1 MSLNDFI
8 SEKLGIKQS
17 IEKIT
22 SLQTNVWN
30 ACMQRY
36 KFSDFLPY
44 MSYDSQKE
52 YYINNDNSFGTV
64 FLCSPRIRMGEST
77 AVAVEE
83 MLGKLPEN
91 MFIQFTLFG
100 SKNIKDLVEY
110 WRHMHL
116 ERAYRENNE
125 LLFKAIENM
134 SNFYY
139 SKTKEGISNSM
150 ASRLKNYYLL
160 VSIKSNSEE
169 DVISYKHV
177 LKNILTSNNFSPVVA
192 EPEILKPMLYE
203 LFNSNHDINNIP
215 SYDRACY
222 LNRQVIMPT
231 TEILIKDNELKIDGK
246 SFITL
251 TPQSFP
257 QEAHISD
264 FGEKLGDYIS
274 RALDNN
280 QFKDTFLITASV
292 YPLSKKKTTRVRNN
306 HSMLLTQK
314 WSETIFRQFAAA
326 RKESVSIL
334 ERIDNQKERLFA
346 FDLNVIVSG
355 DNYDEA
361 SLNASTI
368 ISYWNKGGGKAIVLD
383 EALGIHQLNFIAS
396 LPMGINKEY
405 MFDITVKY
413 RSMFPDQIS
422 QFIPLEA
429 DYKLNIPNLILFSRR
444 AQIAGLD
451 LFVSSSNYNAYLVAT
466 SGAGK
471 SVLLNMLAFNSYA
484 RNDRIFI
491 IDQDNSFS
499 KLCDTINGQYLALD
513 PLQPI
518 SFNPFSGLKN
528 NDRNSFMED
537 LNYLSD
543 LIYMLGSSKN
553 QDRALEDEKL
563 IKAKTQAVMEELFL
577 SKGNTMEVTDIRD
590 ELAKVDDQRFKD
602 FADQLRPF
610 CKEGIYGKYFN
621 GPCEFNIEK
630 EFIVT
635 EFKGLEGHNDLR
647 DPLIMLLIYHINQL
661 MYMSSDRKSRIQIII
676 DEAHRFLGKNPKM
689 DDFIEQAYR
698 RARKYDASVI
708 IATQGFD
715 DIYNAKDGGLS
726 RAGTVIVNNSAYKVF
741 MKQTETSVN
750 MLIKSE
756 VFSLSETDKEILRS
770 IMTLKGE
777 YSELFLM
784 TPDDVK
790 LPYRLVMDK
799 YFYYLTTTDAQD
811 KAKIKELTDQ
821 GISLG
826 EAIEL
831 LANTKTKSNEAKQ
844 RSN

>member
-1 MSLNDFI
+1 MSLSDFI
-8 SEKLGIKQS
+8 NEKLGINQS
-17 IEKIT
+17 VKKIT

-110 WRHMHL
+110 WKYMHL
-116 ERAYRENNE
+116 ERADRENNE
-125 LLFKAIENM
+125 LLFKAIKNM
-134 SNFYY
+134 GEFYY

-150 ASRLKNYYLL
+150 ATRLKNYYLL

-169 DVISYKHV
+169 DVISYKHI

-192 EPEILKPMLYE
+192 EPEVLKPMLYE
-203 LFNSNHDINNIP
+203 LFNGNHDINNIP
-215 SYDRACY
+215 NYDRTCY

-231 TEILIKDNELKIDGK
+231 TEILIKDDELKIDGR
-246 SFITL
+246 SFISL

-257 QEAHISD
+257 QEAHIGD

-292 YPLSKKKTTRVRNN
+292 CALSKKKTARVKGN

-314 WSETIFRQFAAA
+314 WSENIFRQFAAA

-334 ERIDNQKERLFA
+334 ERIDNQKEKLYA

-355 DNYDEA
+355 DNYNEA

-383 EALGIHQLNFIAS
+383 EALGIHQLNLIAS

-429 DYKLNIPNLILFSRR
+429 DFKLNIPNLILFSRR

-491 IDQDNSFS
+491 IDQDNSFINI
-499 KLCDTINGQYLALD
+499 CDAVGGQYLALD
-513 PLQPI
+513 PSKPI

-528 NDRNSFMED
+528 NDRDSFAED
-537 LNYLSD
+537 LEYLSR

-563 IKAKTQAVMEELFL
+563 IKAKTQAIMEELFL

-590 ELAKVDDQRFKD
+590 ELAKVDDQRFRD

-635 EFKGLEGHNDLR
+635 EFKGLEGYDDLK

-661 MYMSSDRKSRIQIII
+661 MYMSTDRKSRIQIII

-698 RARKYDASVI
+698 RARKYGASAI

-726 RAGTVIVNNSAYKVF
+726 RAGTVIVNNSAYKIF

-770 IMTLKGE
+770 IRTIKGE

-790 LPYRLVMDK
+790 LPYRLVVDK
-799 YFYYLTTTDAQD
+799 YFYYLTTTDATD

-821 GISLG
+821 GIPLG
-826 EAIEL
+826 EAIDL
-831 LANTKTKSNEAKQ
+831 LANTKTKSNEAK
-844 RSN
+844 

>member
-1 MSLNDFI
+1 MSLSDFI
-8 SEKLGIKQS
+8 NEKLGINQS
-17 IEKIT
+17 VKKIT

-110 WRHMHL
+110 WKYMHL
-116 ERAYRENNE
+116 ERADRENNE
-125 LLFKAIENM
+125 LLFKAIKNM
-134 SNFYY
+134 GEFYY

-150 ASRLKNYYLL
+150 ATRLKNYYLL
-160 VSIKSNSEE
+160 ISIKSNSEE
-169 DVISYKHV
+169 DVISYKHI

-192 EPEILKPMLYE
+192 EPEVLKPMLYE
-203 LFNSNHDINNIP
+203 LFNGNHDINNIP
-215 SYDRACY
+215 NYDRTCY

-231 TEILIKDNELKIDGK
+231 TEMLIKDDELKIDGR
-246 SFITL
+246 SFISL

-257 QEAHISD
+257 QEAHIAD

-292 YPLSKKKTTRVRNN
+292 CALSKKKTARVKGN

-314 WSETIFRQFAAA
+314 WSENIFRQFAAA

-334 ERIDNQKERLFA
+334 ERIDNQKEKLYA

-383 EALGIHQLNFIAS
+383 EALGIHQLNLIAS

-405 MFDITVKY
+405 MFDITAKY

-429 DYKLNIPNLILFSRR
+429 DFKLNIPNLILFSRR

-451 LFVSSSNYNAYLVAT
+451 LFVSNSNYNAYLVAT

-499 KLCDTINGQYLALD
+499 KLCDTIDGQYLALD

-528 NDRNSFMED
+528 NDRESFMDD

-563 IKAKTQAVMEELFL
+563 IKAKTQAIMEELFL

-590 ELAKVDDQRFKD
+590 ELAKVDDQRFRD

-726 RAGTVIVNNSAYKVF
+726 RAGTVIINNSAYKIF

-799 YFYYLTTTDAQD
+799 YFYYLTTTDPKD

-821 GISLG
+821 GIPLG

-831 LANTKTKSNEAKQ
+831 LANTKTKSNEAK
-844 RSN
+844 

>member
-1 MSLNDFI
+1 MSLSDFI
-8 SEKLGIKQS
+8 NEKLGINQS
-17 IEKIT
+17 VKKIT

-110 WRHMHL
+110 WKYMHL
-116 ERAYRENNE
+116 ERADRENNE
-125 LLFKAIENM
+125 LLFKAIKNM
-134 SNFYY
+134 GEFYY

-150 ASRLKNYYLL
+150 ATRLKNYYLL

-169 DVISYKHV
+169 DVISYKHI

-192 EPEILKPMLYE
+192 EPEVLKPMLYE
-203 LFNSNHDINNIP
+203 LFNGNHDINNIP
-215 SYDRACY
+215 NYDRTCY

-231 TEILIKDNELKIDGK
+231 TEILIKDDELKIDGR
-246 SFITL
+246 SFISL

-257 QEAHISD
+257 QEAHIGD

-292 YPLSKKKTTRVRNN
+292 CALSKKKTARVKGN

-314 WSETIFRQFAAA
+314 WSENIFRQFAAA

-334 ERIDNQKERLFA
+334 ERIDNQKEKLYA

-383 EALGIHQLNFIAS
+383 EALGIHQLNLIAS

-405 MFDITVKY
+405 MFDITAKY

-429 DYKLNIPNLILFSRR
+429 DFKLNIPNLILFSRR

-451 LFVSSSNYNAYLVAT
+451 LFVSNSNYNAYLVAT

-499 KLCDTINGQYLALD
+499 KLCDTIDGQYLALD

-528 NDRNSFMED
+528 NDRESFMDD

-563 IKAKTQAVMEELFL
+563 IKAKTQAIMEDLFL

-590 ELAKVDDQRFKD
+590 ELAKVDDQRFRD

-726 RAGTVIVNNSAYKVF
+726 RAGTVIINNSAYKIF

-770 IMTLKGE
+770 IVTLKGE

-799 YFYYLTTTDAQD
+799 YFYYLTTTDPKD

-821 GISLG
+821 GIPLG

-831 LANTKTKSNEAKQ
+831 LANTKTKSNEAK
-844 RSN
+844 

>member
-1 MSLNDFI
+1 MSLSDFI
-8 SEKLGIKQS
+8 NEKLGINQS
-17 IEKIT
+17 VKKIT

-110 WRHMHL
+110 WKYMHL
-116 ERAYRENNE
+116 ERADRENNE
-125 LLFKAIENM
+125 LLFKAIKNM
-134 SNFYY
+134 GEFYY

-150 ASRLKNYYLL
+150 ATRLKNYYLL

-169 DVISYKHV
+169 DVISYKHI

-192 EPEILKPMLYE
+192 EPEVLKPMLYE
-203 LFNSNHDINNIP
+203 LFNGNHDINNIP
-215 SYDRACY
+215 NYDRTCY

-231 TEILIKDNELKIDGK
+231 TEMLIKDDELKIDGR
-246 SFITL
+246 SFISL

-257 QEAHISD
+257 QEAHIAD

-292 YPLSKKKTTRVRNN
+292 CALSKKKTARVKGN

-314 WSETIFRQFAAA
+314 WSENIFRQFAAA

-334 ERIDNQKERLFA
+334 ERIDNQKEKLYA

-383 EALGIHQLNFIAS
+383 EALGIHQLNLIAS

-405 MFDITVKY
+405 MFDITAKY

-429 DYKLNIPNLILFSRR
+429 DFKLNIPNLILFSRR

-451 LFVSSSNYNAYLVAT
+451 LFVSNSNYNAYLVAT

-499 KLCDTINGQYLALD
+499 KLCDTIDGKYLALD

-528 NDRNSFMED
+528 NDRESFMDD

-563 IKAKTQAVMEELFL
+563 IKAKTQAIMEELFL

-590 ELAKVDDQRFKD
+590 ELAKVDDQRFRD

-726 RAGTVIVNNSAYKVF
+726 RAGTVIINNSAYKIF

-799 YFYYLTTTDAQD
+799 YFYYLTTTDPKD

-821 GISLG
+821 GIPLG

-831 LANTKTKSNEAKQ
+831 LANTKTKSNEAK
-844 RSN
+844 

>member
-1 MSLNDFI
+1 MSLSDFI
-8 SEKLGIKQS
+8 NEKLGINQS
-17 IEKIT
+17 VKKIT

-100 SKNIKDLVEY
+100 SKNIKDIVEY
-110 WRHMHL
+110 WKYMHL
-116 ERAYRENNE
+116 ERADRENNE
-125 LLFKAIENM
+125 LLLKAIKNM
-134 SNFYY
+134 EKFYY
-139 SKTKEGISNSM
+139 SKTKESISNSM
-150 ASRLKNYYLL
+150 TTRLKNYYLL

-169 DVISYKHV
+169 DVISYKHI

-192 EPEILKPMLYE
+192 EPEVLKPMLYE
-203 LFNSNHDINNIP
+203 LFNGNHDINNIP
-215 SYDRACY
+215 NYDRTCY

-231 TEILIKDNELKIDGK
+231 TEILIKDDELKIDGR
-246 SFITL
+246 SFISL

-257 QEAHISD
+257 QEAHIGD

-292 YPLSKKKTTRVRNN
+292 CALSKKKTARVKGN

-314 WSETIFRQFAAA
+314 WSENIFRQFAAA

-334 ERIDNQKERLFA
+334 ERIDNQKEKLYA

-355 DNYDEA
+355 DNYNEA

-383 EALGIHQLNFIAS
+383 EALGIHQLNLIAS

-429 DYKLNIPNLILFSRR
+429 DFKLNIPNLILFSRR

-471 SVLLNMLAFNSYA
+471 SVFLNMLAFNSYA

-491 IDQDNSFS
+491 IDQDNSFINI
-499 KLCDTINGQYLALD
+499 CDAVGGQYLALD
-513 PLQPI
+513 PSKPI

-528 NDRNSFMED
+528 NDRDSFAED
-537 LNYLSD
+537 LEYLSR

-553 QDRALEDEKL
+553 QDRALEDERL
-563 IKAKTQAVMEELFL
+563 IKAKTQAIMEELFL

-590 ELAKVDDQRFKD
+590 ELAKVDDQRFRD

-635 EFKGLEGHNDLR
+635 EFKGLEGYDDLK

-661 MYMSSDRKSRIQIII
+661 MYMSTDRKSRIQIII

-698 RARKYDASVI
+698 RARKYGASAI

-726 RAGTVIVNNSAYKVF
+726 RAGTVIVNNSAYKIF

-770 IMTLKGE
+770 IRTIKGE

-790 LPYRLVMDK
+790 LPYRLVVDK
-799 YFYYLTTTDAQD
+799 YFYYLTTTDATD

-821 GISLG
+821 GIPLG
-826 EAIEL
+826 EAIDL
-831 LANTKTKSNEAKQ
+831 LANTKTKSNEAK
-844 RSN
+844 

>member
-1 MSLNDFI
+1 MSLSDFI
-8 SEKLGIKQS
+8 NEKLGINQS
-17 IEKIT
+17 VKKIT

-110 WRHMHL
+110 WKYMHL
-116 ERAYRENNE
+116 ERADRENNE
-125 LLFKAIENM
+125 LLFKAIKNM
-134 SNFYY
+134 GEFYY

-150 ASRLKNYYLL
+150 ATRLKNYYLL

-169 DVISYKHV
+169 DVISYKHI

-192 EPEILKPMLYE
+192 EPEVLKPMLYE
-203 LFNSNHDINNIP
+203 LFNGNHDINNIP
-215 SYDRACY
+215 NYDRTCY

-231 TEILIKDNELKIDGK
+231 TEMLIKDDELKIDGR

-257 QEAHISD
+257 QEAHIGD

-280 QFKDTFLITASV
+280 QFKDTFLITASICA
-292 YPLSKKKTTRVRNN
+292 LSKKKTARVKGN

-314 WSETIFRQFAAA
+314 WSENIFRQFAAA

-334 ERIDNQKERLFA
+334 ERIDNQKEKLYA

-383 EALGIHQLNFIAS
+383 EALGIHQLNLIAS

-405 MFDITVKY
+405 MFDITAKY

-429 DYKLNIPNLILFSRR
+429 DFKLNIPNLILFSRR

-451 LFVSSSNYNAYLVAT
+451 LFVSNSNYNAYLVAT

-499 KLCDTINGQYLALD
+499 KLCDTIDGQYLALD

-528 NDRNSFMED
+528 NDRESFMDD

-563 IKAKTQAVMEELFL
+563 IKAKTQAIMEDLFL

-590 ELAKVDDQRFKD
+590 ELAKVDDQRFRD

-726 RAGTVIVNNSAYKVF
+726 RAGTVIINNSAYKIF

-770 IMTLKGE
+770 IVTLKGE

-799 YFYYLTTTDAQD
+799 YFYYLTTTDPKD

-821 GISLG
+821 GIPLG

-831 LANTKTKSNEAKQ
+831 LANTKTKSNEAK
-844 RSN
+844 

>member
-1 MSLNDFI
+1 MSLSDFI
-8 SEKLGIKQS
+8 NEKLGINQS
-17 IEKIT
+17 VKKIT

-110 WRHMHL
+110 WKYMHL
-116 ERAYRENNE
+116 ERADRENNE
-125 LLFKAIENM
+125 LLFKAIKNM
-134 SNFYY
+134 GEFYY

-150 ASRLKNYYLL
+150 ATRLKNYYLL

-169 DVISYKHV
+169 DVISYKHI

-192 EPEILKPMLYE
+192 EPEVLKPMLYE
-203 LFNSNHDINNIP
+203 LFNGNHDINNIP
-215 SYDRACY
+215 NYDRTCY

-231 TEILIKDNELKIDGK
+231 TEMLIKDDELKIDGR
-246 SFITL
+246 SFISL

-257 QEAHISD
+257 QEAHIAD

-292 YPLSKKKTTRVRNN
+292 CALSKKKTARVKGN

-314 WSETIFRQFAAA
+314 WSENIFRQFAAA

-334 ERIDNQKERLFA
+334 ERIDNQKEKLYA

-383 EALGIHQLNFIAS
+383 EALGIHQLNLIAS

-405 MFDITVKY
+405 MFDITAKY

-429 DYKLNIPNLILFSRR
+429 DFKLNIPNLILFSRR

-451 LFVSSSNYNAYLVAT
+451 LFVSNSNYNAYLVAT

-491 IDQDNSFS
+491 IDQDNSFINI
-499 KLCDTINGQYLALD
+499 CDAVGGQYLALD
-513 PLQPI
+513 PSKPI

-528 NDRNSFMED
+528 NDRDSFAED
-537 LNYLSD
+537 LEYLSR

-563 IKAKTQAVMEELFL
+563 IKAKTQAIMEELFL

-590 ELAKVDDQRFKD
+590 ELAKVDDQRFRD

-635 EFKGLEGHNDLR
+635 EFKGLEGYDDLK

-661 MYMSSDRKSRIQIII
+661 MYMSTDRKSRIQIII

-698 RARKYDASVI
+698 RARKYGASAI

-726 RAGTVIVNNSAYKVF
+726 RAGTVIVNNSAYKIF

-770 IMTLKGE
+770 IRTIKGE

-790 LPYRLVMDK
+790 LPYRLVVDK
-799 YFYYLTTTDAQD
+799 YFYYLTTTDATD

-821 GISLG
+821 GIPLG
-826 EAIEL
+826 EAIDL
-831 LANTKTKSNEAKQ
+831 LANTKTKSNEAK
-844 RSN
+844 

>member
-1 MSLNDFI
+1 MSLSDFI
-8 SEKLGIKQS
+8 NEKLGINQS
-17 IEKIT
+17 VKKIT

-110 WRHMHL
+110 WKYMHL
-116 ERAYRENNE
+116 ERADRENNE
-125 LLFKAIENM
+125 LLFKAIKNM
-134 SNFYY
+134 GEFYY

-150 ASRLKNYYLL
+150 ATRLKNYYLL

-169 DVISYKHV
+169 DVISYKHI

-192 EPEILKPMLYE
+192 EPEVLKPMLYE
-203 LFNSNHDINNIP
+203 LFNGNHDINNIP
-215 SYDRACY
+215 NYDRTCY

-231 TEILIKDNELKIDGK
+231 TEILIKDDELKIDGR
-246 SFITL
+246 SFISL

-257 QEAHISD
+257 QEAHIGD

-292 YPLSKKKTTRVRNN
+292 CALSKKKTARVKGN

-314 WSETIFRQFAAA
+314 WSENIFRQFAAA

-334 ERIDNQKERLFA
+334 ERIDNQKEKLYA

-383 EALGIHQLNFIAS
+383 EALGIHQLNLIAS

-405 MFDITVKY
+405 MFDITAKY

-429 DYKLNIPNLILFSRR
+429 DFKLNIPNLILFSRR

-451 LFVSSSNYNAYLVAT
+451 LFVSNSNYNAYLVAT

-499 KLCDTINGQYLALD
+499 KLCDTIDGQYLALD

-528 NDRNSFMED
+528 NDRESFMDD

-563 IKAKTQAVMEELFL
+563 IKAKTQAIMEELFL

-590 ELAKVDDQRFKD
+590 ELAKVDDQRFRD

-726 RAGTVIVNNSAYKVF
+726 RAGTVIINNSAYKIF

-799 YFYYLTTTDAQD
+799 YFYYLTTTDPKD

-821 GISLG
+821 GIPLG

-831 LANTKTKSNEAKQ
+831 LANTKTKSNEAK
-844 RSN
+844 

>member
-1 MSLNDFI
+1 MSLSDFI
-8 SEKLGIKQS
+8 NEKLGINQS
-17 IEKIT
+17 VKKIT

-110 WRHMHL
+110 WKYMHL
-116 ERAYRENNE
+116 ERADRENNE
-125 LLFKAIENM
+125 LLFKAIKNM
-134 SNFYY
+134 GEFYY

-150 ASRLKNYYLL
+150 ATRLKNYYLL

-169 DVISYKHV
+169 DVISYKHI

-192 EPEILKPMLYE
+192 EPEVLKPMLYE
-203 LFNSNHDINNIP
+203 LFNGNHDINNIP
-215 SYDRACY
+215 NYDRTCY

-231 TEILIKDNELKIDGK
+231 TEMLIKDDELKIDGR
-246 SFITL
+246 SFISL

-257 QEAHISD
+257 QEAHIAD

-292 YPLSKKKTTRVRNN
+292 CALSKKKTARVKGN

-314 WSETIFRQFAAA
+314 WSENIFRQFAAA

-334 ERIDNQKERLFA
+334 ERIDNQKEKLYA

-383 EALGIHQLNFIAS
+383 EALGIHQLNLIAS

-405 MFDITVKY
+405 MFDITAKY

-429 DYKLNIPNLILFSRR
+429 DFKLNIPNLILFSRR

-451 LFVSSSNYNAYLVAT
+451 LFVSNSNYNAYLVAT

-499 KLCDTINGQYLALD
+499 KLCDTIDGQYLALD

-528 NDRNSFMED
+528 NDRESFMDD

-563 IKAKTQAVMEELFL
+563 IKAKTQAIMEELFL

-590 ELAKVDDQRFKD
+590 EFAKVDDQRFRD

-726 RAGTVIVNNSAYKVF
+726 RAGTVIINNSAYKIF

-799 YFYYLTTTDAQD
+799 YFYYLTTTDPKD

-821 GISLG
+821 GIPLG

-831 LANTKTKSNEAKQ
+831 LANTKTKSNEAK
-844 RSN
+844 

>member
-1 MSLNDFI
+1 MSLSDFI
-8 SEKLGIKQS
+8 NEKLGINQS
-17 IEKIT
+17 VKKIT

-110 WRHMHL
+110 WKYMHL
-116 ERAYRENNE
+116 ERADRENNE
-125 LLFKAIENM
+125 LLFKAIKNM
-134 SNFYY
+134 GEFYY

-150 ASRLKNYYLL
+150 ATRLKNYYLL

-169 DVISYKHV
+169 DVISYKHI

-192 EPEILKPMLYE
+192 EPEVLKPMLYE
-203 LFNSNHDINNIP
+203 LFNGNHDINNIP
-215 SYDRACY
+215 NYDRTCY

-231 TEILIKDNELKIDGK
+231 TEMLIKDDELKIDGR
-246 SFITL
+246 SFISL

-257 QEAHISD
+257 QEAHIAD

-292 YPLSKKKTTRVRNN
+292 CALSKKKTARVKGN

-314 WSETIFRQFAAA
+314 WSENIFRQFAAA

-334 ERIDNQKERLFA
+334 ERIDNQKEKLYA

-383 EALGIHQLNFIAS
+383 EALGIHQLNLIAS

-405 MFDITVKY
+405 MFDITAKY

-429 DYKLNIPNLILFSRR
+429 DFKLNIPNLILFSRR

-451 LFVSSSNYNAYLVAT
+451 LFVSNSNYNAYLVAT

-499 KLCDTINGQYLALD
+499 KLCDTIDGQYLALD

-528 NDRNSFMED
+528 NDRKSFMDD

-563 IKAKTQAVMEELFL
+563 IKAKTQAIMEELFL

-590 ELAKVDDQRFKD
+590 ELAKVDDQRFRD

-726 RAGTVIVNNSAYKVF
+726 RAGTVIINNSAYKIF

-799 YFYYLTTTDAQD
+799 YFYYLTTTDPKD

-821 GISLG
+821 GIPLG

-831 LANTKTKSNEAKQ
+831 LANTKTKSNEAK
-844 RSN
+844 

>member
-8 SEKLGIKQS
+8 SDKLGITQALNNIS
-17 IEKIT
+17 
-22 SLQTNVWN
+22 SLPTNVWN
-30 ACMQRY
+30 SCMQRY

-44 MSYDSQKE
+44 MNYDFKE
-52 YYINNDNSFGTV
+52 EIYINNDNSYGTI
-64 FLCSPRIRMGEST
+64 FLCSPRIRMGETT

-83 MLGKLPEN
+83 MLNKLPDN
-91 MFIQFTLFG
+91 MFIQFTLIG
-100 SKNIKDLVEY
+100 SKNIKNIVEY
-110 WRHMHL
+110 WRNMHL
-116 ERAYRENNE
+116 NRASRENNE
-125 LLFKAIENM
+125 LLYKAIENM
-134 SNFYY
+134 GNFYY
-139 SKTKEGISNSM
+139 KKTKEGISNSM
-150 ASRLKNYYLL
+150 TARLKDYSLL
-160 VSIKSNSEE
+160 ISIKSENKEE
-169 DVISYKHV
+169 VRLFKHN
-177 LKNILTSNNFSPVVA
+177 LKNILISNHFSPVIA
-192 EPEILKPMLYE
+192 EPEFLKPILWE
-203 LFNSNHDINNIP
+203 LFNGNHDLNNIP
-215 SYDRACY
+215 AYDRNCY
-222 LNRQVIMPT
+222 INRQLIMPS
-231 TEILIKDNELKIDGK
+231 TEILVKDDEIRLDNR
-246 SFITL
+246 SFISL
-251 TPQSFP
+251 TPQTFP
-257 QEAHISD
+257 QEAHITD

-280 QFKDTFLITASV
+280 QFKDTFLITASICAL
-292 YPLSKKKTTRVRNN
+292 PKKKTAGVKRN

-314 WSETIFRQFAAA
+314 WSETLFRQYAAA
-326 RKESVSIL
+326 KKESVSIL
-334 ERIDNQKERLFA
+334 ERIDNQKEKLYA
-346 FDLNVIVSG
+346 FDLNVLVSG
-355 DNYDEA
+355 DSYNEA
-361 SLNASTI
+361 SLNAHTI

-396 LPMGINKEY
+396 LPMGVNKEY
-405 MFDITVKY
+405 IFDITAKY

-429 DYKLNIPNLILFSRR
+429 DFKLNVPNLILFSRR

-451 LFVSSSNYNAYLVAT
+451 LFISNSNYNGYLVAT

-484 RNDRIFI
+484 RGDRVFI
-491 IDQDNSFS
+491 IDQDNSFL
-499 KLCDTINGQYLALD
+499 KLCETIDGQYLALD
-513 PLQPI
+513 PLKPI

-528 NDRNSFMED
+528 DDRESFMED

-553 QDRALEDEKL
+553 QHRADEDEKL
-563 IKAKTQAVMEELFL
+563 IKSKIQELMEVLFL
-577 SKGNTMEVTDIRD
+577 SRGNTMEVSDIRD
-590 ELAKVDDQRFKD
+590 ELIKIEDIRFKD
-602 FADQLRPF
+602 FANQLRPF
-610 CKEGIYGKYFN
+610 CKEGIYGRYFN
-621 GPCEFNIEK
+621 GPCEFNVEK

-661 MYMSSDRKSRIQIII
+661 MYMSSDRNSRIQIII

-715 DIYNAKDGGLS
+715 DIYNPKDGGLS
-726 RAGTVIVNNSAYKVF
+726 RAGTVIVNNSAYKIF

-750 MLIKSE
+750 MLLKSE
-756 VFSLSETDKEILRS
+756 VFNLGETDKEILRS

-790 LPYRLVMDK
+790 LPYRLVMDR
-799 YFYYLTTTDAQD
+799 YFYYLTTTDPKD

-826 EAIEL
+826 EAIEF
-831 LANTKTKSNEAKQ
+831 LASN
-844 RSN
+844 

>member
-1 MSLNDFI
+1 MSLSDFI
-8 SEKLGIKQS
+8 NEKLGINQS
-17 IEKIT
+17 AKKIT

-100 SKNIKDLVEY
+100 SKNIKDIVEY
-110 WRHMHL
+110 WKYMHL
-116 ERAYRENNE
+116 ERADRENNE
-125 LLFKAIENM
+125 LLFKAIKNM
-134 SNFYY
+134 EEFYY
-139 SKTKEGISNSM
+139 SKTKEGISSSM
-150 ASRLKNYYLL
+150 TTRLKNYYLL

-169 DVISYKHV
+169 DVISYKHI

-192 EPEILKPMLYE
+192 EPEVLKPMLYE
-203 LFNSNHDINNIP
+203 LFNGNHDINNIP
-215 SYDRACY
+215 NYDRTCY

-231 TEILIKDNELKIDGK
+231 TEILIKDDELKIDGR
-246 SFITL
+246 SFISL

-257 QEAHISD
+257 QEAHIGD

-292 YPLSKKKTTRVRNN
+292 CALSKKKTARVKGN

-314 WSETIFRQFAAA
+314 WSENIFRQFAAA

-334 ERIDNQKERLFA
+334 ERIDNQKEKLYA

-355 DNYDEA
+355 DNYNEA

-383 EALGIHQLNFIAS
+383 EALGIHQLNLIAS

-429 DYKLNIPNLILFSRR
+429 DFKLNIPNLILFSRR

-491 IDQDNSFS
+491 IDQDNSFINI
-499 KLCDTINGQYLALD
+499 CDAVGGQYLALD
-513 PLQPI
+513 PSKPI

-528 NDRNSFMED
+528 NDRDSFAED
-537 LNYLSD
+537 LEYLSR

-563 IKAKTQAVMEELFL
+563 IKAKTQAIMEELFL

-590 ELAKVDDQRFKD
+590 ELAKVDDQRFRD

-635 EFKGLEGHNDLR
+635 EFKGLEGYDDLK

-661 MYMSSDRKSRIQIII
+661 MYMSTDRKSRIQIII

-698 RARKYDASVI
+698 RARKYGASAI

-726 RAGTVIVNNSAYKVF
+726 RAGTVIVNNSAYKIF

-770 IMTLKGE
+770 IRTIKGE

-790 LPYRLVMDK
+790 LPYRLVVDK
-799 YFYYLTTTDAQD
+799 YFYYLTTTDATD

-821 GISLG
+821 GIPLG
-826 EAIEL
+826 EAIDL
-831 LANTKTKSNEAKQ
+831 LANTKTKSNEAK
-844 RSN
+844 

>member
-1 MSLNDFI
+1 MSLSDFI
-8 SEKLGIKQS
+8 NEKLGINQS
-17 IEKIT
+17 VKKIT

-100 SKNIKDLVEY
+100 SKNIKDIVEY
-110 WRHMHL
+110 WKYMHL
-116 ERAYRENNE
+116 ERADRENNE
-125 LLFKAIENM
+125 LLFKAIKNM
-134 SNFYY
+134 GEFYY

-150 ASRLKNYYLL
+150 ATRLKNYYLL

-169 DVISYKHV
+169 DVISYKHI

-192 EPEILKPMLYE
+192 EPEVLKPMLYE
-203 LFNSNHDINNIP
+203 LFNGNHDINNIP
-215 SYDRACY
+215 NYDRTCY

-231 TEILIKDNELKIDGK
+231 TEILIKDDELKIDGR
-246 SFITL
+246 SFISL

-257 QEAHISD
+257 QEAHIAD

-292 YPLSKKKTTRVRNN
+292 CALSKKKTARVKGN

-314 WSETIFRQFAAA
+314 WSENIFRQFAAA

-334 ERIDNQKERLFA
+334 ERIDNQKEKLYA

-383 EALGIHQLNFIAS
+383 EALGIHQLNLIAS

-405 MFDITVKY
+405 MFDITAKY

-429 DYKLNIPNLILFSRR
+429 DFKLNIPNLILFSRR

-451 LFVSSSNYNAYLVAT
+451 LFVSNSNYNAYLVAT

-499 KLCDTINGQYLALD
+499 KLCDTIDGQYLALD

-528 NDRNSFMED
+528 NDRESFMDD

-563 IKAKTQAVMEELFL
+563 IKAKTQAIMEELFL

-590 ELAKVDDQRFKD
+590 ELAKVDDQRFRD

-726 RAGTVIVNNSAYKVF
+726 RAGTVIINNSAYKIF

-799 YFYYLTTTDAQD
+799 YFYYLTTTDPKD

-821 GISLG
+821 GIPLG

-831 LANTKTKSNEAKQ
+831 LANTKTKSNEAK
-844 RSN
+844 

>member
-1 MSLNDFI
+1 MSLSDFI
-8 SEKLGIKQS
+8 NEKLGINQS
-17 IEKIT
+17 VKKIT

-100 SKNIKDLVEY
+100 SKNIKDIVEY
-110 WRHMHL
+110 WKYMHL
-116 ERAYRENNE
+116 ERADRENNE
-125 LLFKAIENM
+125 LLFKAIKNM
-134 SNFYY
+134 GEFYY
-139 SKTKEGISNSM
+139 SKTKEGISSSM
-150 ASRLKNYYLL
+150 TTRLKNYYLL

-169 DVISYKHV
+169 DVISYKHI

-192 EPEILKPMLYE
+192 EPEVLKPMLYE
-203 LFNSNHDINNIP
+203 LFNGNHDINNIP
-215 SYDRACY
+215 NYDRTCY

-231 TEILIKDNELKIDGK
+231 TEMLIKDDELKIDGR
-246 SFITL
+246 SFISL

-257 QEAHISD
+257 QEAHIAD

-292 YPLSKKKTTRVRNN
+292 CALSKKKTARVKGN

-314 WSETIFRQFAAA
+314 WSENIFRQFAAA

-334 ERIDNQKERLFA
+334 ERIDNQKEKLYA

-383 EALGIHQLNFIAS
+383 EALGIHQLNLIAS

-405 MFDITVKY
+405 MFDITAKY

-429 DYKLNIPNLILFSRR
+429 DFKLNIPNLILFSRR

-451 LFVSSSNYNAYLVAT
+451 LFVSNSNYNAYLVAT

-499 KLCDTINGQYLALD
+499 KLCDTIDGQYLALD

-528 NDRNSFMED
+528 NDRESFMDD

-563 IKAKTQAVMEELFL
+563 IKAKTQAIMEELFL

-590 ELAKVDDQRFKD
+590 ELAKVDDQRFRD

-726 RAGTVIVNNSAYKVF
+726 RAGTVIINNSAYKIF

-770 IMTLKGE
+770 IRTLKGE

-799 YFYYLTTTDAQD
+799 YFYYLTTTDPKD

-821 GISLG
+821 GIPLG

-831 LANTKTKSNEAKQ
+831 LANTKTKSNEAK
-844 RSN
+844 

>member
-1 MSLNDFI
+1 MSLSDFI
-8 SEKLGIKQS
+8 NEKLGINQS
-17 IEKIT
+17 VKKIT

-110 WRHMHL
+110 WKYMHL
-116 ERAYRENNE
+116 ERADRENNE
-125 LLFKAIENM
+125 LLFKAIKNM
-134 SNFYY
+134 GEFYY

-150 ASRLKNYYLL
+150 ATRLKNYYLL

-169 DVISYKHV
+169 DVIFYKHI

-192 EPEILKPMLYE
+192 EPEVLKPMLYE
-203 LFNSNHDINNIP
+203 LFNGNHDINNIP
-215 SYDRACY
+215 NYDRTCY

-231 TEILIKDNELKIDGK
+231 TEMLIKDDELKIDGR
-246 SFITL
+246 SFISL

-257 QEAHISD
+257 QEAHIAD

-292 YPLSKKKTTRVRNN
+292 CALSKKKTARVKGN

-314 WSETIFRQFAAA
+314 WSENIFRQFAAA

-334 ERIDNQKERLFA
+334 ERIDNQKEKLYA

-383 EALGIHQLNFIAS
+383 EALGIHQLNLIAS

-405 MFDITVKY
+405 MFDITAKY

-429 DYKLNIPNLILFSRR
+429 DFKLNIPNLILFSRR

-451 LFVSSSNYNAYLVAT
+451 LFVSNSNYNAYLVAT

-499 KLCDTINGQYLALD
+499 KLCDTIDGQYLALD

-528 NDRNSFMED
+528 NDRESFMDD

-563 IKAKTQAVMEELFL
+563 IKAKTQAIMEELFL

-590 ELAKVDDQRFKD
+590 ELAKVDDQRFRD

-726 RAGTVIVNNSAYKVF
+726 RAGTVIINNSAYKIF

-799 YFYYLTTTDAQD
+799 YFYYLTTTDPKD

-821 GISLG
+821 GIPLG

-831 LANTKTKSNEAKQ
+831 LANTKTKSNEAK
-844 RSN
+844 

>member
-1 MSLNDFI
+1 MSLSDFI
-8 SEKLGIKQS
+8 NEKLGINQS
-17 IEKIT
+17 VKKIT

-77 AVAVEE
+77 AVTVEE

-100 SKNIKDLVEY
+100 SKNIKDIVEY
-110 WRHMHL
+110 WKYMHL
-116 ERAYRENNE
+116 ERADRENNE
-125 LLFKAIENM
+125 LLFKAIKNM
-134 SNFYY
+134 EEFYY
-139 SKTKEGISNSM
+139 SKTKEGISSSM
-150 ASRLKNYYLL
+150 TTRLKNYYLL

-169 DVISYKHV
+169 DVISYKHI

-192 EPEILKPMLYE
+192 EPEVLKPMLYE
-203 LFNSNHDINNIP
+203 LFNGNHDINNIP
-215 SYDRACY
+215 NYDRTCY

-231 TEILIKDNELKIDGK
+231 TEILIKDDELKIDGR
-246 SFITL
+246 SFISL

-257 QEAHISD
+257 QEAHIGD

-292 YPLSKKKTTRVRNN
+292 CALSKKKTARVKGN

-314 WSETIFRQFAAA
+314 WSENIFRQFAAA

-334 ERIDNQKERLFA
+334 ERIDNQKEKLYA

-355 DNYDEA
+355 DNYNEA

-383 EALGIHQLNFIAS
+383 EALGIHQLNLIAS

-429 DYKLNIPNLILFSRR
+429 DFKLNIPNLILFSRR

-491 IDQDNSFS
+491 IDQDNSFINI
-499 KLCDTINGQYLALD
+499 CDAVGGQYLALD
-513 PLQPI
+513 PSKPI

-528 NDRNSFMED
+528 NDRDSFAED
-537 LNYLSD
+537 LEYLSR

-553 QDRALEDEKL
+553 QDRALEDERL
-563 IKAKTQAVMEELFL
+563 IKAKTQAIMEELFL

-590 ELAKVDDQRFKD
+590 ELAKVDDQRFRD

-635 EFKGLEGHNDLR
+635 EFKGLEGYDDLK

-661 MYMSSDRKSRIQIII
+661 MYMSTDRKSRIQIII

-698 RARKYDASVI
+698 RARKYGASAI

-726 RAGTVIVNNSAYKVF
+726 RAGTVIVNNSAYKIF

-770 IMTLKGE
+770 IRTIKGE

-790 LPYRLVMDK
+790 LPYRLVVDK
-799 YFYYLTTTDAQD
+799 YFYYLTTTDATD

-821 GISLG
+821 GIPLG
-826 EAIEL
+826 EAIDL
-831 LANTKTKSNEAKQ
+831 LANTKTKSNEAK
-844 RSN
+844 

>member
-1 MSLNDFI
+1 MSLSDFI
-8 SEKLGIKQS
+8 NEKLGINQS
-17 IEKIT
+17 VKKIT

-110 WRHMHL
+110 WKYMHL
-116 ERAYRENNE
+116 ERADRENNE
-125 LLFKAIENM
+125 LLFKAIKNM
-134 SNFYY
+134 GEFYY

-150 ASRLKNYYLL
+150 ATRLKNYYLL

-169 DVISYKHV
+169 DVISYKHI

-192 EPEILKPMLYE
+192 EPEVLKPMLYE
-203 LFNSNHDINNIP
+203 LFNGNHDINNIP
-215 SYDRACY
+215 NYDRTCY

-231 TEILIKDNELKIDGK
+231 TEMLIKDDELKIDGR
-246 SFITL
+246 SFISL

-257 QEAHISD
+257 QEAHIAD

-292 YPLSKKKTTRVRNN
+292 CALSKKKTARVKGN

-314 WSETIFRQFAAA
+314 WSENIFRQFAAA

-334 ERIDNQKERLFA
+334 ERIDNQKEKLYA

-383 EALGIHQLNFIAS
+383 EALGIHQLNLIAS

-405 MFDITVKY
+405 MFDITAKY

-429 DYKLNIPNLILFSRR
+429 DFKLNIPNLILFSRR

-451 LFVSSSNYNAYLVAT
+451 LFVSNSNYNAYLVAT

-499 KLCDTINGQYLALD
+499 KLCDTIDGQYLALD

-528 NDRNSFMED
+528 NDRESFMDD

-563 IKAKTQAVMEELFL
+563 IKAKTQAIMEELFL

-590 ELAKVDDQRFKD
+590 ELAKVDDQRFRD

-661 MYMSSDRKSRIQIII
+661 MYMSADRKSRIQIII

-726 RAGTVIVNNSAYKVF
+726 RAGTVIINNSAYKIF

-799 YFYYLTTTDAQD
+799 YFYYLTTTDPKD

-821 GISLG
+821 GIPLG

-831 LANTKTKSNEAKQ
+831 LANTKTKSNEAK
-844 RSN
+844 

>member
-1 MSLNDFI
+1 MSLSDFI
-8 SEKLGIKQS
+8 NEKLGINQS
-17 IEKIT
+17 VKKIT

-110 WRHMHL
+110 WKYMHL
-116 ERAYRENNE
+116 ERADRENNE
-125 LLFKAIENM
+125 LLFKAIKNM
-134 SNFYY
+134 GEFYY

-150 ASRLKNYYLL
+150 ATRLKNYYLL

-169 DVISYKHV
+169 DVISYKHI

-192 EPEILKPMLYE
+192 EPEVLKPMLYE
-203 LFNSNHDINNIP
+203 LFNGNHDINNIP
-215 SYDRACY
+215 NYDRTCY

-231 TEILIKDNELKIDGK
+231 TEMLIKDDELKIDGR

-257 QEAHISD
+257 QEAHIAD

-292 YPLSKKKTTRVRNN
+292 CALSKKKTARVKGN

-314 WSETIFRQFAAA
+314 WSENIFRQFAAA

-334 ERIDNQKERLFA
+334 ERIDNQKEKLYA

-383 EALGIHQLNFIAS
+383 EALGIHQLNLIAS

-405 MFDITVKY
+405 MFDITAKY

-429 DYKLNIPNLILFSRR
+429 DFKLNIPNLILFSRR

-451 LFVSSSNYNAYLVAT
+451 LFVSNSNYNAYLVAT

-499 KLCDTINGQYLALD
+499 KLCDTIDGQYLALD

-528 NDRNSFMED
+528 NDRESFMDD

-563 IKAKTQAVMEELFL
+563 IKAKTQAIMEELFL

-590 ELAKVDDQRFKD
+590 ELAKVDDQRFRD

-726 RAGTVIVNNSAYKVF
+726 RAGTVIINNSAYKIF

-799 YFYYLTTTDAQD
+799 YFYYLTTTDPKD

-821 GISLG
+821 GIPLG

-831 LANTKTKSNEAKQ
+831 LANTKTKSNEAK
-844 RSN
+844 

>member
-1 MSLNDFI
+1 MSLSDFI
-8 SEKLGIKQS
+8 NEKLGINQS
-17 IEKIT
+17 VKKIT

-100 SKNIKDLVEY
+100 SKNIKDIVEY
-110 WRHMHL
+110 WKYMHL
-116 ERAYRENNE
+116 ERADRENNE
-125 LLFKAIENM
+125 LLFKAIKNM
-134 SNFYY
+134 EEFYY
-139 SKTKEGISNSM
+139 SKTKEGISSSM
-150 ASRLKNYYLL
+150 TTRLKNYYLL

-169 DVISYKHV
+169 DVISYKHI

-192 EPEILKPMLYE
+192 EPEVLKPMLYE
-203 LFNSNHDINNIP
+203 LFNGNHDINNIP
-215 SYDRACY
+215 NYDRTCY

-231 TEILIKDNELKIDGK
+231 TEILIKDDELKIDGR
-246 SFITL
+246 SFISL

-257 QEAHISD
+257 QEAHIGD

-292 YPLSKKKTTRVRNN
+292 CALSKKKTARVKGN

-314 WSETIFRQFAAA
+314 WSENIFRQFAAA

-334 ERIDNQKERLFA
+334 ERIDNQKEKLYA

-355 DNYDEA
+355 DNYNEA

-383 EALGIHQLNFIAS
+383 EALGIHQLNLIAS

-429 DYKLNIPNLILFSRR
+429 DFKLNIPNLILFSRR

-491 IDQDNSFS
+491 IDQDNSFINI
-499 KLCDTINGQYLALD
+499 CDAVGGQYLALD
-513 PLQPI
+513 PSKPI

-528 NDRNSFMED
+528 NDRDSFAED
-537 LNYLSD
+537 LEYLSR

-553 QDRALEDEKL
+553 QDRALEDERL
-563 IKAKTQAVMEELFL
+563 IKAKTQAIMEELFL

-590 ELAKVDDQRFKD
+590 ELAKVDDQRFRD

-635 EFKGLEGHNDLR
+635 EFKGLEGYDDLK

-661 MYMSSDRKSRIQIII
+661 MYMSTDRKSRIQIII

-698 RARKYDASVI
+698 RARKYGASAI

-726 RAGTVIVNNSAYKVF
+726 RAGTVIVNNSAYKIF

-770 IMTLKGE
+770 IRTIKGE

-790 LPYRLVMDK
+790 LPYRLVVDK
-799 YFYYLTTTDAQD
+799 YFYYLTTTDPKD

-821 GISLG
+821 GIPLG

-831 LANTKTKSNEAKQ
+831 LANTKTKSNEAK
-844 RSN
+844 

>member
-1 MSLNDFI
+1 MSLSDFI
-8 SEKLGIKQS
+8 NEKLGINQS
-17 IEKIT
+17 VKKIT

-100 SKNIKDLVEY
+100 SKNIKDIVEY
-110 WRHMHL
+110 WKYMHL
-116 ERAYRENNE
+116 ERADRENNE
-125 LLFKAIENM
+125 LLFKAIKNM
-134 SNFYY
+134 EEFYY
-139 SKTKEGISNSM
+139 SKTKEGISSSM
-150 ASRLKNYYLL
+150 TTRLKNYYLL

-169 DVISYKHV
+169 DVISYKHI

-192 EPEILKPMLYE
+192 EPEVLKPMLYE
-203 LFNSNHDINNIP
+203 LFNGNHDINNIP
-215 SYDRACY
+215 NYDRTCY

-231 TEILIKDNELKIDGK
+231 TEILIKDDELKIDGR
-246 SFITL
+246 SFISL

-257 QEAHISD
+257 QEAHIGD

-292 YPLSKKKTTRVRNN
+292 CALSKKKTARVKGN

-314 WSETIFRQFAAA
+314 WSENIFRQFAAA

-334 ERIDNQKERLFA
+334 ERIDNQKEKLYA

-355 DNYDEA
+355 DNYNEA

-368 ISYWNKGGGKAIVLD
+368 ISYWNKGGSKAIVLD
-383 EALGIHQLNFIAS
+383 EALGIHQLNLIAS

-429 DYKLNIPNLILFSRR
+429 DFKLNIPNLILFSRR

-491 IDQDNSFS
+491 IDQDNSFINI
-499 KLCDTINGQYLALD
+499 CDAVGGQYLALD
-513 PLQPI
+513 PSKPI

-528 NDRNSFMED
+528 NDRDSFAED
-537 LNYLSD
+537 LEYLSR

-553 QDRALEDEKL
+553 QDRALEDERL
-563 IKAKTQAVMEELFL
+563 IKAKTQAIMEELFL

-590 ELAKVDDQRFKD
+590 ELAKVDDQRFRD

-635 EFKGLEGHNDLR
+635 EFKGLEGYDDLK

-661 MYMSSDRKSRIQIII
+661 MYMSTDRKSRIQIII

-698 RARKYDASVI
+698 RARKYGASAI

-726 RAGTVIVNNSAYKVF
+726 RAGTVIVNNSAYKIF

-770 IMTLKGE
+770 IRTIKGE

-790 LPYRLVMDK
+790 LPYRLVVDK
-799 YFYYLTTTDAQD
+799 YFYYLTTTDATD

-821 GISLG
+821 GIPLG
-826 EAIEL
+826 EAIDL
-831 LANTKTKSNEAKQ
+831 LANTKTKSNEAK
-844 RSN
+844 

>member
-1 MSLNDFI
+1 MSLSDFI
-8 SEKLGIKQS
+8 NEKLGINQS
-17 IEKIT
+17 VKKIT

-100 SKNIKDLVEY
+100 SKNIKDIVEY
-110 WRHMHL
+110 WKYMHL
-116 ERAYRENNE
+116 ERADRENNE
-125 LLFKAIENM
+125 LLFKAIKNM
-134 SNFYY
+134 EEFYY
-139 SKTKEGISNSM
+139 SKTKEGISSSM
-150 ASRLKNYYLL
+150 TTRLKNYYLL

-169 DVISYKHV
+169 DVISYKHI

-192 EPEILKPMLYE
+192 EPEVLKPMLYE
-203 LFNSNHDINNIP
+203 LFNGNHDINNIP
-215 SYDRACY
+215 NYDRTCY

-231 TEILIKDNELKIDGK
+231 TEILIKDDELKIDGR
-246 SFITL
+246 SFISL

-257 QEAHISD
+257 QEAHIGD

-292 YPLSKKKTTRVRNN
+292 CALSKKKTARVKGN

-314 WSETIFRQFAAA
+314 WSENIFRQFAAA

-334 ERIDNQKERLFA
+334 ERIDNQKEKLYA

-355 DNYDEA
+355 DNYNEA

-383 EALGIHQLNFIAS
+383 EALGIHQLNLIAS

-429 DYKLNIPNLILFSRR
+429 DFKLNIPNLILFSRR

-491 IDQDNSFS
+491 IDQDNSFINI
-499 KLCDTINGQYLALD
+499 CDAVGGQYLALD
-513 PLQPI
+513 PSKPI

-528 NDRNSFMED
+528 NDRDSFAED
-537 LNYLSD
+537 LEYLSR

-553 QDRALEDEKL
+553 QDRALEDERL
-563 IKAKTQAVMEELFL
+563 IKAKTQAIMEELFL

-590 ELAKVDDQRFKD
+590 ELAKVDDQRFRD

-621 GPCEFNIEK
+621 GPCEF
-630 EFIVT
+630 
-635 EFKGLEGHNDLR
+635 
-647 DPLIMLLIYHINQL
+647 
-661 MYMSSDRKSRIQIII
+661 
-676 DEAHRFLGKNPKM
+676 
-689 DDFIEQAYR
+689 
-698 RARKYDASVI
+698 
-708 IATQGFD
+708 
-715 DIYNAKDGGLS
+715 
-726 RAGTVIVNNSAYKVF
+726 
-741 MKQTETSVN
+741 
-750 MLIKSE
+750 
-756 VFSLSETDKEILRS
+756 
-770 IMTLKGE
+770 
-777 YSELFLM
+777 
-784 TPDDVK
+784 
-790 LPYRLVMDK
+790 
-799 YFYYLTTTDAQD
+799 
-811 KAKIKELTDQ
+811 
-821 GISLG
+821 
-826 EAIEL
+826 
-831 LANTKTKSNEAKQ
+831 
-844 RSN
+844 

>member
-1 MSLNDFI
+1 MSLSDFI
-8 SEKLGIKQS
+8 NEKLGINQS
-17 IEKIT
+17 VKKIT

-100 SKNIKDLVEY
+100 SKNIKDLVECWKY
-110 WRHMHL
+110 MHL
-116 ERAYRENNE
+116 ERADRENNE
-125 LLFKAIENM
+125 LLFKAIKNM
-134 SNFYY
+134 GEFYY

-150 ASRLKNYYLL
+150 ATRLKNYYLL

-169 DVISYKHV
+169 DVISYKHI

-192 EPEILKPMLYE
+192 EPEVLKPMLYE
-203 LFNSNHDINNIP
+203 LFNGNHDINNIP
-215 SYDRACY
+215 NYDRTCY

-231 TEILIKDNELKIDGK
+231 TEMLIKDDELKIDGR
-246 SFITL
+246 SFISL

-257 QEAHISD
+257 QEAHIAD

-292 YPLSKKKTTRVRNN
+292 CALSKKKTARVKGN

-314 WSETIFRQFAAA
+314 WSENIFRQFAAA

-334 ERIDNQKERLFA
+334 ERIDNQKEKLYA

-383 EALGIHQLNFIAS
+383 EALGIHQLNLIAS

-405 MFDITVKY
+405 MFDITAKY

-429 DYKLNIPNLILFSRR
+429 DFKLNIPNLILFSRR

-451 LFVSSSNYNAYLVAT
+451 LFVSNSNYNAYLVAT

-499 KLCDTINGQYLALD
+499 KLCDTIDGQYLALD

-528 NDRNSFMED
+528 NDRESFMDD

-563 IKAKTQAVMEELFL
+563 IKAKTQAIMEELFL

-590 ELAKVDDQRFKD
+590 ELAKVDDQRFRD

-726 RAGTVIVNNSAYKVF
+726 RAGTVIINNSAYKIF

-799 YFYYLTTTDAQD
+799 YFYYLTTTDPKD

-821 GISLG
+821 GIPLG

-831 LANTKTKSNEAKQ
+831 LANTKTKSNEAK
-844 RSN
+844 

>member
-1 MSLNDFI
+1 MSLSDFI
-8 SEKLGIKQS
+8 NEKLGINQS
-17 IEKIT
+17 VKKIT

-36 KFSDFLPY
+36 RFSDFLPY

-110 WRHMHL
+110 WKYMHL
-116 ERAYRENNE
+116 ERADRENNE
-125 LLFKAIENM
+125 LLFKAIKNM
-134 SNFYY
+134 GEFYY

-150 ASRLKNYYLL
+150 ATRLKNYYLL

-169 DVISYKHV
+169 DVISYKHI

-192 EPEILKPMLYE
+192 EPEVLKPMLYE
-203 LFNSNHDINNIP
+203 LFNGNHDINNIP
-215 SYDRACY
+215 NYDRTCY

-231 TEILIKDNELKIDGK
+231 TEMLIKDDELKIDGR
-246 SFITL
+246 SFISL

-257 QEAHISD
+257 QEAHIAD

-292 YPLSKKKTTRVRNN
+292 CALSKKKTARVKGN

-314 WSETIFRQFAAA
+314 WSENIFRQFAAA

-334 ERIDNQKERLFA
+334 ERIDNQKEKLYA

-383 EALGIHQLNFIAS
+383 EALGIHQLNLIAS

-405 MFDITVKY
+405 MFDITAKY

-429 DYKLNIPNLILFSRR
+429 DFKLNIPNLILFSRR

-451 LFVSSSNYNAYLVAT
+451 LFVSNSNYNAYLVAT

-499 KLCDTINGQYLALD
+499 KLCDTIDGQYLALD

-528 NDRNSFMED
+528 NDRESFMDD

-563 IKAKTQAVMEELFL
+563 IKAKTQAIMEELFL

-590 ELAKVDDQRFKD
+590 ELAKVDDQRFRD

-726 RAGTVIVNNSAYKVF
+726 RAGTVIINNSAYKIF

-799 YFYYLTTTDAQD
+799 YFYYLTTTDPKD

-821 GISLG
+821 GIPLG

-831 LANTKTKSNEAKQ
+831 LANTKTKSNEAK
-844 RSN
+844 

>member
-1 MSLNDFI
+1 MSLSDFI
-8 SEKLGIKQS
+8 NEKLGINQS
-17 IEKIT
+17 VKKIT

-100 SKNIKDLVEY
+100 SKNIKDIVEY
-110 WRHMHL
+110 WKYMHL
-116 ERAYRENNE
+116 ERADRENNE
-125 LLFKAIENM
+125 LLFKAIKNM
-134 SNFYY
+134 EEFYY
-139 SKTKEGISNSM
+139 SKTKEGISSSM
-150 ASRLKNYYLL
+150 TTRLKNYYLL

-169 DVISYKHV
+169 DVISYKHI

-192 EPEILKPMLYE
+192 EPEVLKPMLYE
-203 LFNSNHDINNIP
+203 LFNGNHDINNIP
-215 SYDRACY
+215 NYDRTCY

-231 TEILIKDNELKIDGK
+231 TEILIKDDELKIDGR
-246 SFITL
+246 SFISL

-257 QEAHISD
+257 QEAHIGD

-292 YPLSKKKTTRVRNN
+292 CALSKKKTARVKGN

-314 WSETIFRQFAAA
+314 WSENIFRQFAAA

-334 ERIDNQKERLFA
+334 ERIDNQKEKLYA

-355 DNYDEA
+355 DNYNEA

-383 EALGIHQLNFIAS
+383 EALGIHQLNLIAS

-429 DYKLNIPNLILFSRR
+429 DFKLNIPNLILFSRR

-451 LFVSSSNYNAYLVAT
+451 LFVSNSNYNAYLVAT

-499 KLCDTINGQYLALD
+499 KLCDTIDGQYLALD

-528 NDRNSFMED
+528 NDRESFMDD

-563 IKAKTQAVMEELFL
+563 IKAKTQAIMEELFL

-590 ELAKVDDQRFKD
+590 ELAKVDDQRFRD

-726 RAGTVIVNNSAYKVF
+726 RAGTVIINNSAYKIF

-799 YFYYLTTTDAQD
+799 YFYYLTTTDPKD

-821 GISLG
+821 GIPLG

-831 LANTKTKSNEAKQ
+831 LANTKTKSNEAK
-844 RSN
+844 

>member
-1 MSLNDFI
+1 MSLSDFI
-8 SEKLGIKQS
+8 NEKLGINQS
-17 IEKIT
+17 VKKIT

-110 WRHMHL
+110 WKYMHL
-116 ERAYRENNE
+116 ERADRENNE
-125 LLFKAIENM
+125 LLFKAIKNM
-134 SNFYY
+134 GEFYY

-150 ASRLKNYYLL
+150 ATRLKNYYLL

-169 DVISYKHV
+169 DVISYKHI

-192 EPEILKPMLYE
+192 EPEVLKPMLYE
-203 LFNSNHDINNIP
+203 LFNGNHDINNIP
-215 SYDRACY
+215 NYDRTCY

-231 TEILIKDNELKIDGK
+231 TEMLIKDDELKIDGR
-246 SFITL
+246 SFISL

-257 QEAHISD
+257 QEAHIAD

-292 YPLSKKKTTRVRNN
+292 CALSKKKTARVKGN

-314 WSETIFRQFAAA
+314 WSENIFRQFAAA

-334 ERIDNQKERLFA
+334 ERIDNQKEKLYA

-383 EALGIHQLNFIAS
+383 EALGIHQLNLIAS

-405 MFDITVKY
+405 MFDITAKY

-429 DYKLNIPNLILFSRR
+429 DFKLNIPNLILFSRR

-451 LFVSSSNYNAYLVAT
+451 LFVSNSNYNAYLVAT

-499 KLCDTINGQYLALD
+499 KLCDTIDGQYLALD

-528 NDRNSFMED
+528 NDRESFMDD

-563 IKAKTQAVMEELFL
+563 IKAKTQAIMEELFL

-590 ELAKVDDQRFKD
+590 ELAKVDDQRFRD

-726 RAGTVIVNNSAYKVF
+726 RTGTVIINNSAYKIF

-799 YFYYLTTTDAQD
+799 YFYYLTTTDPKD

-821 GISLG
+821 GIPLG

-831 LANTKTKSNEAKQ
+831 LANTKTKSNEAK
-844 RSN
+844 

>member
-1 MSLNDFI
+1 MSLSDFI
-8 SEKLGIKQS
+8 NEKLGINQS
-17 IEKIT
+17 VKKIT

-110 WRHMHL
+110 WKYMHL
-116 ERAYRENNE
+116 ERADRENNE
-125 LLFKAIENM
+125 LLFKAIKNM
-134 SNFYY
+134 GKFYY

-150 ASRLKNYYLL
+150 ATRLKNYYLL

-169 DVISYKHV
+169 DVISYKHI

-192 EPEILKPMLYE
+192 EPEVLKPMLCE
-203 LFNSNHDINNIP
+203 LFNGNHDINNIP
-215 SYDRACY
+215 NYDRTCY

-231 TEILIKDNELKIDGK
+231 TEMLIKDDELKIDGR
-246 SFITL
+246 SFISL

-257 QEAHISD
+257 QEAHIAD

-292 YPLSKKKTTRVRNN
+292 CALSKKKTARVKGN

-314 WSETIFRQFAAA
+314 WSENIFRQFAAA

-334 ERIDNQKERLFA
+334 ERIDNQKEKLYA

-383 EALGIHQLNFIAS
+383 EALGIHQLNLIAS

-405 MFDITVKY
+405 MFDITAKY

-429 DYKLNIPNLILFSRR
+429 DFKLNIPNLILFSRR

-451 LFVSSSNYNAYLVAT
+451 LFVSNSNYNAYLVAT

-499 KLCDTINGQYLALD
+499 KLCDTIDGQYLALD

-528 NDRNSFMED
+528 NDRESFMDD

-563 IKAKTQAVMEELFL
+563 IKAKTQAIMEELFL

-590 ELAKVDDQRFKD
+590 ELAKVDDQRFRD

-726 RAGTVIVNNSAYKVF
+726 RAGTVIINNSAYKIF

-799 YFYYLTTTDAQD
+799 YFYYLTTTDPKD

-821 GISLG
+821 GIPLG

-831 LANTKTKSNEAKQ
+831 LANTKTKSNEAK
-844 RSN
+844 

>member
-1 MSLNDFI
+1 MSLSDFI
-8 SEKLGIKQS
+8 NEKLGINQS
-17 IEKIT
+17 VKKIT

-110 WRHMHL
+110 WKYMHL
-116 ERAYRENNE
+116 ERADRENNE
-125 LLFKAIENM
+125 LLFKAIKNM
-134 SNFYY
+134 GEFYY

-150 ASRLKNYYLL
+150 ATRLKNYYLL

-169 DVISYKHV
+169 DVISYKHI

-192 EPEILKPMLYE
+192 EPEVLKPMLYE
-203 LFNSNHDINNIP
+203 LFNGNHDINNIP
-215 SYDRACY
+215 NYDRTCY

-231 TEILIKDNELKIDGK
+231 TEMLIKDDELKIDGR
-246 SFITL
+246 SFISL

-257 QEAHISD
+257 QEAHIAD

-292 YPLSKKKTTRVRNN
+292 CALSKKKTARVKGN

-314 WSETIFRQFAAA
+314 WSENIFRQFAAA

-334 ERIDNQKERLFA
+334 ERIDNQKEKLYA

-383 EALGIHQLNFIAS
+383 EALGIHQLNLIAS

-405 MFDITVKY
+405 MFDITAKY

-429 DYKLNIPNLILFSRR
+429 DFKLNIPNLILFSRR

-451 LFVSSSNYNAYLVAT
+451 LFVSNSNYNAYLVAT

-499 KLCDTINGQYLALD
+499 KLCDTIDGQYLALD

-528 NDRNSFMED
+528 NDRESFMDD

-563 IKAKTQAVMEELFL
+563 IKAKTQAIMEDLFL

-590 ELAKVDDQRFKD
+590 ELAKVDDQRFRD

-726 RAGTVIVNNSAYKVF
+726 RAGTVIINNSAYKIF

-799 YFYYLTTTDAQD
+799 YFYYLTTTDPKD

-821 GISLG
+821 GIPLG

-831 LANTKTKSNEAKQ
+831 LANTKTKSNEAK
-844 RSN
+844 

>member
-1 MSLNDFI
+1 MSLSDFI
-8 SEKLGIKQS
+8 NEKLGINQS
-17 IEKIT
+17 VKKIT

-100 SKNIKDLVEY
+100 SKNIKDIVEY
-110 WRHMHL
+110 WKYMHL
-116 ERAYRENNE
+116 ERADRENNE
-125 LLFKAIENM
+125 LLFKAIKNM
-134 SNFYY
+134 EEFYY
-139 SKTKEGISNSM
+139 SKTKEGISSSM
-150 ASRLKNYYLL
+150 TTRLKNYYLL

-169 DVISYKHV
+169 DVISYKHI

-192 EPEILKPMLYE
+192 EPEVLKPMLYE
-203 LFNSNHDINNIP
+203 LFNGNHDINNIP
-215 SYDRACY
+215 NYDRTCY

-231 TEILIKDNELKIDGK
+231 TEILIKDDELKIDGR
-246 SFITL
+246 SFISL

-257 QEAHISD
+257 QEAHIGD

-292 YPLSKKKTTRVRNN
+292 CALSKKKTARVKGN

-314 WSETIFRQFAAA
+314 WSENIFRQFAAA

-334 ERIDNQKERLFA
+334 ERIDNQKEKLYA

-355 DNYDEA
+355 DNYNEA

-383 EALGIHQLNFIAS
+383 EALGIHQLNLIAS

-429 DYKLNIPNLILFSRR
+429 DFKLNIPNLILFSRR

-491 IDQDNSFS
+491 IDQDNSFINI
-499 KLCDTINGQYLALD
+499 CDAVGGQYLALD
-513 PLQPI
+513 PSKPI

-528 NDRNSFMED
+528 NDRDSFAED
-537 LNYLSD
+537 LEYLSR

-553 QDRALEDEKL
+553 QDRALEDERL
-563 IKAKTQAVMEELFL
+563 IKAKTQAIMEELFL

-590 ELAKVDDQRFKD
+590 ELAKVDDQRFRD

-635 EFKGLEGHNDLR
+635 EFKGLEGYDDLK

-661 MYMSSDRKSRIQIII
+661 MYMSTDRKSRIQIII

-698 RARKYDASVI
+698 RARKYGASAI

-726 RAGTVIVNNSAYKVF
+726 RAGTVIVNNSAYKIF

-770 IMTLKGE
+770 IRTIKGE
-777 YSELFLM
+777 YSELFLI

-790 LPYRLVMDK
+790 LPYRLVVDK
-799 YFYYLTTTDAQD
+799 YFYYLTTTDATD

-821 GISLG
+821 GIPLG
-826 EAIEL
+826 EAIDL
-831 LANTKTKSNEAKQ
+831 LANTKTKSNEAK
-844 RSN
+844 

>member
-1 MSLNDFI
+1 MSLSDFI
-8 SEKLGIKQS
+8 SEKLGINQS
-17 IEKIT
+17 VKKIT

-100 SKNIKDLVEY
+100 SKNIKDIVEY
-110 WRHMHL
+110 WKYMHL
-116 ERAYRENNE
+116 ERADRENNE
-125 LLFKAIENM
+125 LLFKAIKNM
-134 SNFYY
+134 EEFYY
-139 SKTKEGISNSM
+139 SKTKEGISSSM
-150 ASRLKNYYLL
+150 TTRLKNYYLL

-169 DVISYKHV
+169 DVISYKHI

-192 EPEILKPMLYE
+192 EPEVLKPMLYE
-203 LFNSNHDINNIP
+203 LFNGNHDINNIP
-215 SYDRACY
+215 NYDRTCY

-231 TEILIKDNELKIDGK
+231 TEILIKDDELKIDGR

-257 QEAHISD
+257 QEAHIGD

-292 YPLSKKKTTRVRNN
+292 CALSKKKTARVKGN

-314 WSETIFRQFAAA
+314 WSENIFRQFAAA

-334 ERIDNQKERLFA
+334 ERIDNQKEKLYA

-355 DNYDEA
+355 DNYNEA

-383 EALGIHQLNFIAS
+383 EALGIHQLNLIAS

-422 QFIPLEA
+422 QFIPLEV
-429 DYKLNIPNLILFSRR
+429 DFKLNIPNLILFSRR

-471 SVLLNMLAFNSYA
+471 SVFLNMLAFNSYA

-491 IDQDNSFS
+491 IDQDNSFINI
-499 KLCDTINGQYLALD
+499 CDAVGGQYLALD
-513 PLQPI
+513 PSKPI

-528 NDRNSFMED
+528 NDRDSFAED
-537 LNYLSD
+537 LEYLSR

-553 QDRALEDEKL
+553 QDRALEDERL
-563 IKAKTQAVMEELFL
+563 IKAKTQAIMEELFL

-590 ELAKVDDQRFKD
+590 ELAKVDDQRFRD

-635 EFKGLEGHNDLR
+635 EFKGLEGYDDLK

-661 MYMSSDRKSRIQIII
+661 MYMSTDRKSRIQIII

-698 RARKYDASVI
+698 RARKYGASAI

-726 RAGTVIVNNSAYKVF
+726 RAGTVIVNNSAYKIF

-770 IMTLKGE
+770 IRTIKGE

-790 LPYRLVMDK
+790 LPYRLVVDK
-799 YFYYLTTTDAQD
+799 YFYYLTTTDATD

-821 GISLG
+821 GIPLG

-831 LANTKTKSNEAKQ
+831 LANTKTKSNETK
-844 RSN
+844 

>member
-1 MSLNDFI
+1 MSLSDFI
-8 SEKLGIKQS
+8 NEKLGINQS
-17 IEKIT
+17 VKKIT

-110 WRHMHL
+110 WKYMHL
-116 ERAYRENNE
+116 ERADRENNE
-125 LLFKAIENM
+125 LLFKAIKNM
-134 SNFYY
+134 GEFYY

-150 ASRLKNYYLL
+150 ATRLKNYYLL

-169 DVISYKHV
+169 DVISYKHI

-192 EPEILKPMLYE
+192 EPEVLKPMLYE
-203 LFNSNHDINNIP
+203 LFNGNHDINNIP
-215 SYDRACY
+215 NYDRTCY

-231 TEILIKDNELKIDGK
+231 TEMLIKDDELKIDGR
-246 SFITL
+246 SFISL

-257 QEAHISD
+257 QEAHIAD

-292 YPLSKKKTTRVRNN
+292 CALSKKKTARVKGN

-314 WSETIFRQFAAA
+314 WSENIFRQFAAA

-334 ERIDNQKERLFA
+334 ERIDNQKEKLYA

-383 EALGIHQLNFIAS
+383 EALGIHQLNLIAS

-405 MFDITVKY
+405 MFDITAKY

-429 DYKLNIPNLILFSRR
+429 DFKLNIPNLILFSRR

-451 LFVSSSNYNAYLVAT
+451 LFVSNSNYNAYLVAT

-499 KLCDTINGQYLALD
+499 KLCDTIDGQYLALD

-528 NDRNSFMED
+528 NDRESFMDD

-563 IKAKTQAVMEELFL
+563 IKAKTQAIMEELFL

-590 ELAKVDDQRFKD
+590 ELAKVDDQRFRD

-698 RARKYDASVI
+698 RARKYGASAI

-726 RAGTVIVNNSAYKVF
+726 RAGTVIVNNSAYKIF

-799 YFYYLTTTDAQD
+799 YFYYLTTTDPKD

-821 GISLG
+821 GIPLG

-831 LANTKTKSNEAKQ
+831 LANTKTKSNEAK
-844 RSN
+844 

>member
-1 MSLNDFI
+1 MSLSDFI
-8 SEKLGIKQS
+8 NEKLGINQS
-17 IEKIT
+17 VKKIT

-110 WRHMHL
+110 WKYMHL
-116 ERAYRENNE
+116 ERADRENNE
-125 LLFKAIENM
+125 LLFKAIKNM
-134 SNFYY
+134 GEFYY

-150 ASRLKNYYLL
+150 ATRLKNYYLL

-169 DVISYKHV
+169 DVISYKHI

-192 EPEILKPMLYE
+192 EPEVLKPMLYE
-203 LFNSNHDINNIP
+203 LFNGNHDINNIP
-215 SYDRACY
+215 NYDRTCY

-231 TEILIKDNELKIDGK
+231 TEMLIKDDELKIDGR
-246 SFITL
+246 SFISL

-257 QEAHISD
+257 QEAHIGD

-292 YPLSKKKTTRVRNN
+292 CALSKKKTARVKGN

-314 WSETIFRQFAAA
+314 WSENIFRQFAAA

-334 ERIDNQKERLFA
+334 ERIDNQKEKLYA

-355 DNYDEA
+355 DNYNEA

-383 EALGIHQLNFIAS
+383 EALGIHQLNLIAS

-429 DYKLNIPNLILFSRR
+429 DFKLNIPNLILFSRR

-491 IDQDNSFS
+491 IDQDNSFINI
-499 KLCDTINGQYLALD
+499 CDAVGGQYLALD
-513 PLQPI
+513 PSKPI

-528 NDRNSFMED
+528 NDRDSFAED
-537 LNYLSD
+537 LEYLSR

-553 QDRALEDEKL
+553 QDRALEDERL
-563 IKAKTQAVMEELFL
+563 IKAKTQAIMEELFL

-590 ELAKVDDQRFKD
+590 ELAKVDDQRFRD

-635 EFKGLEGHNDLR
+635 EFKGLEGYDDLK

-661 MYMSSDRKSRIQIII
+661 MYMSTDRKSRIQIII

-698 RARKYDASVI
+698 RARKYGASAI

-726 RAGTVIVNNSAYKVF
+726 RAGTVIVNNSAYKIF

-770 IMTLKGE
+770 IRTIKGE

-790 LPYRLVMDK
+790 LPYRLVVDK
-799 YFYYLTTTDAQD
+799 YFYYLTTTDATD

-821 GISLG
+821 GIPLG
-826 EAIEL
+826 EAIDL
-831 LANTKTKSNEAKQ
+831 LANTKTKSNEAK
-844 RSN
+844 

>member
-1 MSLNDFI
+1 MSLSDFI
-8 SEKLGIKQS
+8 NEKLGINQS
-17 IEKIT
+17 VKKIT

-110 WRHMHL
+110 WKYMHL
-116 ERAYRENNE
+116 ERADRENNE
-125 LLFKAIENM
+125 LLFKAIKNM
-134 SNFYY
+134 GEFYY

-150 ASRLKNYYLL
+150 ATRLKNYYLL

-169 DVISYKHV
+169 DVISYKHI

-192 EPEILKPMLYE
+192 EPEVLKPMLYE
-203 LFNSNHDINNIP
+203 LFNGNHDINNIP
-215 SYDRACY
+215 NYDRTCY

-231 TEILIKDNELKIDGK
+231 TEMLIKDDELKIDGR

-257 QEAHISD
+257 QEAHIGD

-292 YPLSKKKTTRVRNN
+292 CALSKKKTARVKGN

-314 WSETIFRQFAAA
+314 WSENIFRQFAAA

-334 ERIDNQKERLFA
+334 ERIDNQKEKLYA

-383 EALGIHQLNFIAS
+383 EALGIHQLNLIAS

-405 MFDITVKY
+405 MFDITAKY

-429 DYKLNIPNLILFSRR
+429 DFKLNIPNLILFSRR

-451 LFVSSSNYNAYLVAT
+451 LFVSNSNYNAYLVAT

-499 KLCDTINGQYLALD
+499 KLCDTIDGQYLALD

-528 NDRNSFMED
+528 NDRESFMDD

-563 IKAKTQAVMEELFL
+563 IKAKTQAIMEDLFL

-590 ELAKVDDQRFKD
+590 ELAKVDDQRFRD

-726 RAGTVIVNNSAYKVF
+726 RAGTVIINNSAYKIF

-799 YFYYLTTTDAQD
+799 YFYYLTTTDPKD

-821 GISLG
+821 GIPLG

-831 LANTKTKSNEAKQ
+831 LANTKTKSNEAK
-844 RSN
+844 

>member
-1 MSLNDFI
+1 MSLSDFI
-8 SEKLGIKQS
+8 NEKLGINQS
-17 IEKIT
+17 VKKIT

-100 SKNIKDLVEY
+100 SKNIKDIVEY
-110 WRHMHL
+110 WKYMHL
-116 ERAYRENNE
+116 ERADRENNE
-125 LLFKAIENM
+125 LLFKAIKNM
-134 SNFYY
+134 EEFYY

-150 ASRLKNYYLL
+150 ATRLKNYYLL

-169 DVISYKHV
+169 DVISYKHI

-192 EPEILKPMLYE
+192 EPEVLKPMLYE
-203 LFNSNHDINNIP
+203 LFNGNHDINNIP
-215 SYDRACY
+215 NYDRTCY

-231 TEILIKDNELKIDGK
+231 TEMLIKDDELKIDGR

-257 QEAHISD
+257 QEAHIGD

-292 YPLSKKKTTRVRNN
+292 CALSKKKTARVKGN

-314 WSETIFRQFAAA
+314 WSENIFRQFAAA

-334 ERIDNQKERLFA
+334 ERIDNQKEKLYA

-383 EALGIHQLNFIAS
+383 EALGIHQLNLIAS

-405 MFDITVKY
+405 MFDITAKY

-429 DYKLNIPNLILFSRR
+429 DFKLNIPNLILFSRR

-451 LFVSSSNYNAYLVAT
+451 LFVSNSNYNAYLVAT

-499 KLCDTINGQYLALD
+499 KLCDTIDGQYLALD

-528 NDRNSFMED
+528 NDRESFMDD

-563 IKAKTQAVMEELFL
+563 IKAKTQAIMEELFL

-590 ELAKVDDQRFKD
+590 ELAKVDDQRFRD

-726 RAGTVIVNNSAYKVF
+726 RAGTVIINNSAYKIF

-770 IMTLKGE
+770 IVTLKGE

-799 YFYYLTTTDAQD
+799 YFYYLTTTDPKD

-821 GISLG
+821 GIPLG

-831 LANTKTKSNEAKQ
+831 LANTKTKSNEAK
-844 RSN
+844 

>member
-1 MSLNDFI
+1 MSLSDFI
-8 SEKLGIKQS
+8 NEKLGINQS
-17 IEKIT
+17 VKKIT

-110 WRHMHL
+110 WKYMHL
-116 ERAYRENNE
+116 ERADRENNE
-125 LLFKAIENM
+125 LLFKAIKNM
-134 SNFYY
+134 GEFYY

-150 ASRLKNYYLL
+150 ATRLKNYYLL

-169 DVISYKHV
+169 DVISYKHI

-192 EPEILKPMLYE
+192 EPEVLKPMLYE
-203 LFNSNHDINNIP
+203 LFNGNHDINNIP
-215 SYDRACY
+215 NYDRTCY

-231 TEILIKDNELKIDGK
+231 TEMLIKDDELKIDGR

-257 QEAHISD
+257 QEAHIGD

-292 YPLSKKKTTRVRNN
+292 CALSKKKTARVKGN

-314 WSETIFRQFAAA
+314 WSENIFRQFAAA

-334 ERIDNQKERLFA
+334 ERIDNQKEKLYA

-383 EALGIHQLNFIAS
+383 EALGIHQLNLIAS

-405 MFDITVKY
+405 MFDITAKY

-429 DYKLNIPNLILFSRR
+429 DFKLNIPNLILFSRR

-451 LFVSSSNYNAYLVAT
+451 LFVSNSNYNAYLVAT

-499 KLCDTINGQYLALD
+499 KLCDTIDGQYLALD

-528 NDRNSFMED
+528 NDRESFMDD

-563 IKAKTQAVMEELFL
+563 IKAKTQAIMEELFL

-590 ELAKVDDQRFKD
+590 ELAKVDDQRFRD

-726 RAGTVIVNNSAYKVF
+726 RAGTVIINNSAYKIF

-770 IMTLKGE
+770 IRTIKGE

-799 YFYYLTTTDAQD
+799 YFYYLTTTDPKD

-821 GISLG
+821 GIPLG

-831 LANTKTKSNEAKQ
+831 LANTKTKSNEAK
-844 RSN
+844 

>member
-1 MSLNDFI
+1 MSLSDFI
-8 SEKLGIKQS
+8 NEKLGINQS
-17 IEKIT
+17 VKKIT

-110 WRHMHL
+110 WKYMHL
-116 ERAYRENNE
+116 ERADRENNE
-125 LLFKAIENM
+125 LLFKAIKNM
-134 SNFYY
+134 GEFYY

-150 ASRLKNYYLL
+150 ATRLKNYYLL

-169 DVISYKHV
+169 DVISYKHI

-192 EPEILKPMLYE
+192 EPEVLKPMLYE
-203 LFNSNHDINNIP
+203 LFNGNHDINNIP
-215 SYDRACY
+215 NYDRTCY

-231 TEILIKDNELKIDGK
+231 TEMLIKDDELKIDGR
-246 SFITL
+246 SFISL

-257 QEAHISD
+257 QEAHIAD
-264 FGEKLGDYIS
+264 FGKKLGDYIS

-292 YPLSKKKTTRVRNN
+292 CALSKKKTARVKGN

-314 WSETIFRQFAAA
+314 WSENIFRQFAAA

-334 ERIDNQKERLFA
+334 ERIDNQKEKLYA

-383 EALGIHQLNFIAS
+383 EALGIHQLNLIAS

-405 MFDITVKY
+405 MFDITAKY

-429 DYKLNIPNLILFSRR
+429 DFKLNIPNLILFSRR

-451 LFVSSSNYNAYLVAT
+451 LFVSNSNYNAYLVAT

-499 KLCDTINGQYLALD
+499 KLCDTIDGQYLALD

-528 NDRNSFMED
+528 NDRESFMDD

-563 IKAKTQAVMEELFL
+563 IKAKTQAIMEELFL

-590 ELAKVDDQRFKD
+590 ELAKVDDQRFRD

-726 RAGTVIVNNSAYKVF
+726 RAGTVIINNSAYKIF

-799 YFYYLTTTDAQD
+799 YFYYLTTTDPKD

-821 GISLG
+821 GIPLG

-831 LANTKTKSNEAKQ
+831 LANTKTKSNEAK
-844 RSN
+844 

>member
-1 MSLNDFI
+1 MSLSDFI
-8 SEKLGIKQS
+8 NEKLGINQS
-17 IEKIT
+17 VKKIT

-100 SKNIKDLVEY
+100 SKNIKDIVEY
-110 WRHMHL
+110 WKYMHL
-116 ERAYRENNE
+116 ERADRENNE
-125 LLFKAIENM
+125 LLLKAIKNM
-134 SNFYY
+134 EKFYY
-139 SKTKEGISNSM
+139 SKTKESISSSM
-150 ASRLKNYYLL
+150 TTRLKNYYLL

-169 DVISYKHV
+169 DVISYKHI

-192 EPEILKPMLYE
+192 EPEVLKPMLYE
-203 LFNSNHDINNIP
+203 LFNGNHDINNIP
-215 SYDRACY
+215 NYDRTCY

-231 TEILIKDNELKIDGK
+231 TEILIKDDELKIDGR
-246 SFITL
+246 SFISL

-257 QEAHISD
+257 QEAHIGD

-292 YPLSKKKTTRVRNN
+292 CALSKKKTARVKGN

-314 WSETIFRQFAAA
+314 WSENIFRQFAAA

-334 ERIDNQKERLFA
+334 ERIDNQKEKLYA
-346 FDLNVIVSG
+346 FDLNIIVSG
-355 DNYDEA
+355 DNYNEA

-383 EALGIHQLNFIAS
+383 EALGIHQLNLIAS

-429 DYKLNIPNLILFSRR
+429 DFKLNIPNLILFSRR

-471 SVLLNMLAFNSYA
+471 SVFLNMLAFNSYA

-491 IDQDNSFS
+491 IDQDNSFINI
-499 KLCDTINGQYLALD
+499 CDAVGGQYLALD
-513 PLQPI
+513 PSKPI

-528 NDRNSFMED
+528 NDRDSFAED
-537 LNYLSD
+537 LEYLSR

-553 QDRALEDEKL
+553 QDRALEDERL
-563 IKAKTQAVMEELFL
+563 IKAKTQAIMEELFL

-590 ELAKVDDQRFKD
+590 ELAKVDDQRFRD

-635 EFKGLEGHNDLR
+635 EFKGLEGYDDLK

-661 MYMSSDRKSRIQIII
+661 MYMSTDRKSRIQIII

-698 RARKYDASVI
+698 RARKYGASAI

-726 RAGTVIVNNSAYKVF
+726 RAGTVIVNNSAYKIF

-770 IMTLKGE
+770 IRTIKGE

-790 LPYRLVMDK
+790 LPYRLVVDK
-799 YFYYLTTTDAQD
+799 YFYYLTTTDATD

-821 GISLG
+821 GIPLG
-826 EAIEL
+826 EAIDL
-831 LANTKTKSNEAKQ
+831 LANTKTKSNEAK
-844 RSN
+844 

>member
-1 MSLNDFI
+1 
-8 SEKLGIKQS
+8 
-17 IEKIT
+17 
-22 SLQTNVWN
+22 
-30 ACMQRY
+30 
-36 KFSDFLPY
+36 
-44 MSYDSQKE
+44 
-52 YYINNDNSFGTV
+52 
-64 FLCSPRIRMGEST
+64 MGE
-77 AVAVEE
+77 
-83 MLGKLPEN
+83 
-91 MFIQFTLFG
+91 
-100 SKNIKDLVEY
+100 
-110 WRHMHL
+110 
-116 ERAYRENNE
+116 
-125 LLFKAIENM
+125 
-134 SNFYY
+134 FYY

-150 ASRLKNYYLL
+150 ATRLKNYYLL

-169 DVISYKHV
+169 DVISYKHI

-192 EPEILKPMLYE
+192 EPEVLKPMLYE
-203 LFNSNHDINNIP
+203 LFNGNHDINNIP
-215 SYDRACY
+215 NYDRTCY

-231 TEILIKDNELKIDGK
+231 TEMLIKDDELKIDGR

-257 QEAHISD
+257 QEAHIGD

-292 YPLSKKKTTRVRNN
+292 CALSKKKTARVKGN

-314 WSETIFRQFAAA
+314 WSENIFRQFAAA

-334 ERIDNQKERLFA
+334 ERIDNQKEKLYA

-383 EALGIHQLNFIAS
+383 EALGIHQLNLIAS

-405 MFDITVKY
+405 MFDITAKY

-429 DYKLNIPNLILFSRR
+429 DFKLNIPNLILFSRR

-451 LFVSSSNYNAYLVAT
+451 LFVSNSNYNAYLVAT

-499 KLCDTINGQYLALD
+499 KLCDTIDGQYLALD

-528 NDRNSFMED
+528 NDRESFMDD

-563 IKAKTQAVMEELFL
+563 IKAKTQAIMEDLFL

-590 ELAKVDDQRFKD
+590 ELAKVDDQRFRD

-726 RAGTVIVNNSAYKVF
+726 RAGTVIINNSAYKIF

-770 IMTLKGE
+770 IVTLKGE

-799 YFYYLTTTDAQD
+799 YFYYLTTTDPKD

-821 GISLG
+821 GIPLG

-831 LANTKTKSNEAKQ
+831 LANTKTKSNEAK
-844 RSN
+844 

>member
-1 MSLNDFI
+1 MSLSDFI
-8 SEKLGIKQS
+8 NEKLGINQS
-17 IEKIT
+17 VKKIT

-110 WRHMHL
+110 WKYMHL
-116 ERAYRENNE
+116 ERADRENNE
-125 LLFKAIENM
+125 LLFKAIKNM
-134 SNFYY
+134 GEFYY

-150 ASRLKNYYLL
+150 ATRLKNYYLL

-169 DVISYKHV
+169 DVISYKHI

-192 EPEILKPMLYE
+192 EPEVLKPMLYE
-203 LFNSNHDINNIP
+203 LFNGNHDINNIP
-215 SYDRACY
+215 NYDRTCY

-231 TEILIKDNELKIDGK
+231 TEMLIKDDELKIDGR

-257 QEAHISD
+257 QEAHIGD

-292 YPLSKKKTTRVRNN
+292 CALSKKKTARVKGN

-314 WSETIFRQFAAA
+314 WSENIFRQFAAA

-334 ERIDNQKERLFA
+334 ERIDNQKEKLYA

-383 EALGIHQLNFIAS
+383 EALGIHQLNLIAS

-405 MFDITVKY
+405 MFDITAKY

-429 DYKLNIPNLILFSRR
+429 DFKLNIPNLILFSRR

-451 LFVSSSNYNAYLVAT
+451 LFVSNSNYNAYLVAT

-499 KLCDTINGQYLALD
+499 KLCDAIDGQYLALD

-528 NDRNSFMED
+528 NDRESFMDD

-563 IKAKTQAVMEELFL
+563 IKAKTQAIMEDLFL

-590 ELAKVDDQRFKD
+590 ELAKVDDQRFRD

-726 RAGTVIVNNSAYKVF
+726 RAGTVIINNSAYKIF

-770 IMTLKGE
+770 IVTLKGE

-799 YFYYLTTTDAQD
+799 YFYYLTTTDPKD

-821 GISLG
+821 GIPLG

-831 LANTKTKSNEAKQ
+831 LANTKTKSNEAK
-844 RSN
+844 

>member
-1 MSLNDFI
+1 MSLSDFI
-8 SEKLGIKQS
+8 NEKLGINQS
-17 IEKIT
+17 VKKIT

-100 SKNIKDLVEY
+100 SKNIKDIVEY
-110 WRHMHL
+110 WKYMHL
-116 ERAYRENNE
+116 ERADRENNE
-125 LLFKAIENM
+125 LLFKAIKNM
-134 SNFYY
+134 EEFYY
-139 SKTKEGISNSM
+139 SKTKEGISSSM
-150 ASRLKNYYLL
+150 TTRLKNYYLL

-169 DVISYKHV
+169 DVISYKHI

-192 EPEILKPMLYE
+192 EPEVLKPMLYE
-203 LFNSNHDINNIP
+203 LFNGNHDINNIP
-215 SYDRACY
+215 NYDRTCY

-231 TEILIKDNELKIDGK
+231 TEILIKDDELKIDGR
-246 SFITL
+246 SFISL

-257 QEAHISD
+257 QEAHIGD

-292 YPLSKKKTTRVRNN
+292 CALSKKKTARVKGN

-314 WSETIFRQFAAA
+314 WSENIFRQFAAA

-334 ERIDNQKERLFA
+334 ERIDNQKEKLYA

-355 DNYDEA
+355 DNYNEA

-383 EALGIHQLNFIAS
+383 EALGIHQLNLIAS

-429 DYKLNIPNLILFSRR
+429 DFKLNIPNLILFSRR

-491 IDQDNSFS
+491 IDQDNSFINI
-499 KLCDTINGQYLALD
+499 CDAVGGQYLALD
-513 PLQPI
+513 PSKPI

-528 NDRNSFMED
+528 NDRDSFAED
-537 LNYLSD
+537 LEYLSR

-553 QDRALEDEKL
+553 QDRALEDERL
-563 IKAKTQAVMEELFL
+563 IKAKTQAIMEELFL

-590 ELAKVDDQRFKD
+590 ELAKVDDQRFRD

-635 EFKGLEGHNDLR
+635 EFKGLEGYDDLK

-661 MYMSSDRKSRIQIII
+661 MYMSTDRKSRIQIII

-698 RARKYDASVI
+698 RARKYGASAI

-726 RAGTVIVNNSAYKVF
+726 RAGTVIINNSAYKIF

-770 IMTLKGE
+770 IRTIKGE

-790 LPYRLVMDK
+790 LPYRLVVDK
-799 YFYYLTTTDAQD
+799 YFYYLTTTDATD

-821 GISLG
+821 GIPLG
-826 EAIEL
+826 EAIDL
-831 LANTKTKSNEAKQ
+831 LANTKTKSNEAK
-844 RSN
+844 